1 MDRLHFTLQELLSV
15 VGLAQCLLI
24 LVYMIFRSGG
34 FLRALVPILYFS
46 ILGMAFFSDLAFRF
60 LEKGFG
66 AYPLLQW
73 FFWFSGPPLSFLL
86 IVQIA
91 RLSDPPSLKRFSILL
106 LIPLAFSLSVL
117 LASMDDSCSHIVF
130 PPCEN
135 MRMWL
140 YVTGLAVGALSLLAI
155 WVVRDVMEGVEAQK
169 MGRERFWL
177 ILALVGINILFLGL
191 VLGNVSGA
199 VDTAQ
204 TVLIRTVLGMGLA
217 YVAGTSLF
225 RIYPP
230 SVRLAGVGAASGDMG
245 PEERDLVRRIEKLL
259 DMDKVYHEPAYSRSD
274 LARELGAGE
283 ASVSRIVNLHFG
295 RSLTQL
301 LNERR
306 VEDAKRLL
314 SQTDAPIRT
323 VSEESG
329 FNSLASFNRVFK
341 EITGLPPG
349 TYRESVRVS
358 NDEPSK
364 ASR

>member
-1 MDRLHFTLQELLSV
+1 MDRLQFTFQELLSV

-24 LVYMIFRSGG
+24 LVYMLFRAGG
-34 FLRALVPILYFS
+34 LLRALVPILYFAV
-46 ILGMAFFSDLAFRF
+46 LGGAFFFDLAFRF
-60 LEKGFG
+60 LKNGIEI
-66 AYPLLQW
+66 YPLFQW
-73 FFWFSGPPLSFLL
+73 FFWFSGLPLSFLL
-86 IVQIA
+86 IIQIA
-91 RLSDPPSLKRFSILL
+91 RLSEPPSLKRCAILF
-106 LIPLAFSLSVL
+106 LIPAAFFFSAFAASL
-117 LASMDDSCSHIVF
+117 DESCSDVVF
-130 PPCEN
+130 PPCES
-135 MRMWL
+135 MMTWL
-140 YVTGLAVGALSLLAI
+140 SVSGLAVGAISLLAI
-155 WVVRDVMEGVEAQK
+155 WVVRDVMDGVEAQK

-191 VLGNVSGA
+191 VLAGLSG
-199 VDTAQ
+199 VVENSQ
-204 TVLIRTVLGMGLA
+204 MILIRTVLGMGLA

-230 SVRLAGVGAASGDMG
+230 SVRFASSAGADMG
-245 PEERDLVRRIEKLL
+245 PEDQDLARRIEKLL

-274 LARELGAGE
+274 LARELGAAE
-283 ASVSRIVNLHFG
+283 ASVSRVVNLHFG

-314 SQTDAPIRT
+314 SQTDVPIRT
-323 VSEESG
+323 VSDETG

-341 EITGLPPG
+341 DITGLPPG
-349 TYRESVRVS
+349 TYRQSVRVS